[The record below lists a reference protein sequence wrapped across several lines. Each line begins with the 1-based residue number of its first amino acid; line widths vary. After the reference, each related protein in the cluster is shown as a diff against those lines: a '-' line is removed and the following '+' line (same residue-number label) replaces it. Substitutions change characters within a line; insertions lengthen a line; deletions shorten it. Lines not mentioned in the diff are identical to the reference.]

1 MLRPGRKLV
10 QVLLFCRA
18 HILLS
23 APCRQHGTGTMSSAL
38 TSPGVTHG
46 NSLVS
51 LFSLEKIKGL
61 LSLLVLWDLEQPPQE
76 QSSTCRAKV
85 VISSAFVGPLDRV
98 VSPFSLHLHL
108 SPYSGPKTQYSSIPP
123 VFTDELFE
131 GRPSLQTQCL
141 RLGLVYTISN

>member
-1 MLRPGRKLV
+1 MLRPGRKPV
-10 QVLLFCRA
+10 PVLLFCRA
-18 HILLS
+18 HSSAPPEGSMMQVKCLLS
-23 APCRQHGTGTMSSAL
+23 P
-38 TSPGVTHG
+38 SPGATHG

-76 QSSTCRAKV
+76 KSSTHRGKV
-85 VISSAFVGPLDRV
+85 AISSAFVCPLNRL

-123 VFTDELFE
+123 IFADELFE
-131 GRPSLQTQCL
+131 GRASLQTQCS
-141 RLGLVYTISN
+141 RLGLAYTMSN